1 MSCRFSRPQREL
13 VMVIIKLICWCLNL
27 LDAPRH
33 QLTCM
38 HACGAAARLAMV
50 DLSLDGYALSTYSE
64 YMANKTLNGTM
75 SACVPSAA
83 RFSANY

>member
-50 DLSLDGYALSTYSE
+50 DLSLDGYALSTWV
-64 YMANKTLNGTM
+64 MANKTLNGTM
-75 SACVPSAA
+75 SDCVPSAA

>member
-13 VMVIIKLICWCLNL
+13 VMVIIKLIWWCLHL

-33 QLTCM
+33 QLTRI

-50 DLSLDGYALSTYSE
+50 DLSLDGYALST